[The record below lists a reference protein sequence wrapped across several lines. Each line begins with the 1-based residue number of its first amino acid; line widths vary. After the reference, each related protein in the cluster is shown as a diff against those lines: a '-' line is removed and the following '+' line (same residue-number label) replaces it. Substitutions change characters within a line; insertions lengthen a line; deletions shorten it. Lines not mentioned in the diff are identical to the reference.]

1 MIRTR
6 SYRRKQRI
14 KHINHRVYILK
25 NCYYPCG
32 INERPHGMFDKGKIH
47 CSCPICS
54 MHTRNKGKRRGLSR
68 NYQPSYNWKH
78 SDMLKINTMEDKEK
92 EFEISKNF

>member
-14 KHINHRVYILK
+14 KHINHRIYIAE
-25 NCYYPCG
+25 NCYYHYG
-32 INERPHGMFDKGKIH
+32 INERPRGIFDKGKVH
-47 CSCPICS
+47 CSCSMCS
-54 MHTRNKGKRRGLSR
+54 MHTRNKGNRKS
-68 NYQPSYNWKH
+68 YQPSYNWKH

-92 EFEISKNF
+92 EFEIFKNF